1 MAEAAEK
8 LPQKQEQESKTQMPV
23 PARVQDYFKNVRE
36 EIERA
41 FSDFDR
47 GFWSLMRRPMT
58 DVEPMRRP
66 GLVAGLAPTV
76 DVVEK
81 DDAFEITA
89 DLPGLEQ
96 NNIELKLSGDVLT
109 IKGER
114 EERKEEKQGNYYLSE
129 RQFGTFFRS
138 FQMPE
143 SVDPE
148 KINASFKNGV
158 LTVILP
164 KRPEAQK
171 AERKIAIS

>member
-1 MAEAAEK
+1 MA
-8 LPQKQEQESKTQMPV
+8 
-23 PARVQDYFKNVRE
+23 
-36 EIERA
+36 
-41 FSDFDR
+41 
-47 GFWSLMRRPMT
+47 
-58 DVEPMRRP
+58 DVETMSKP
-66 GLVAGLAPTV
+66 GRLPGWRQPSMSWKKRTQ
-76 DVVEK
+76 
-81 DDAFEITA
+81 FEITA

-114 EERKEEKQGNYYLSE
+114 EEKKEEKKGNYYLSE

-164 KRPEAQK
+164 KRPEAK
-171 AERKIAIS
+171 RPERKIAIS

>member
-8 LPQKQEQESKTQMPV
+8 LPQKQEQELKTQMPA
-23 PARVQDYFKNVRE
+23 PARVQDYFKNVRAE
-36 EIERA
+36 MERA

-47 GFWSLMRRPMT
+47 GFWSLIRRPMA
-58 DVEPMRRP
+58 DVEPLSRR
-66 GLVAGLAPTV
+66 GMTVGLAPTV

-81 DDAFEITA
+81 ENEFEITA

-114 EERKEEKQGNYYLSE
+114 EEKKEEKKGNYYLSE

-148 KINASFKNGV
+148 KINATFKNGV
-158 LTVILP
+158 LMVILP